1 MLSVSKRLRP
11 LPSDTKS
18 LLDESK
24 SPSYLFTEENVLIFH
39 GSYHFHLEIQVM
51 VELGTGYF
59 TEKNIPDS
67 KELIDRKVS
76 TR

>member
-1 MLSVSKRLRP
+1 MS
-11 LPSDTKS
+11 
-18 LLDESK
+18 
-24 SPSYLFTEENVLIFH
+24 H
-39 GSYHFHLEIQVM
+39 GSDLLHLEIQVM

-76 TR
+76 DG